1 MNVGRIGVL
10 TLTGG
15 AATLLLGGLLAGH
28 FFRSAPESND
38 ARRDWI
44 LAQKTIAS
52 RDFPQ
57 AVVHLTTCLQSCP
70 FNAEAH
76 FLMARTCRRAGW
88 LKDWK
93 THLQEAA
100 FLQWPME
107 QIDFEKQ
114 LQRAQIGDVW
124 NVEDSLLE
132 QLNERPPEE
141 PLILEA
147 LVNGLV
153 LNDRLTDVLLLTTKW
168 NEAFPEDWLPLIYRG
183 NARLR
188 LNGKTEDVIDDF
200 KRVLELKPDDVEA
213 NLALAMVLANNGDVG
228 RAFPHFEACRA
239 SMPDDPRV
247 LFGIAYC
254 QHSLGMNQEARV
266 TLSQLLDKNKDHA
279 AGCFLQA
286 KIELAEDFRE
296 QAYQWLKKADRLSP
310 KEVDVTNALMLVCRQ
325 LGRTEEA
332 EEYRRSQEEI
342 RARDAELDKLATAL
356 KSRPEDAALRFQLG
370 MACLKLGRD
379 LEATHWFQGIL
390 WKDPAHV
397 PTLKALADFYEKK
410 GNRKMADHFRLKAE
424 NAIGRGIVK
433 TP

>member
-1 MNVGRIGVL
+1 MYVGRIVVL
-10 TLTGG
+10 ALMG
-15 AATLLLGGLLAGH
+15 AALLLGGLLAGH
-28 FFRSAPESND
+28 FFKSAPEPSD
-38 ARRDWI
+38 AHRDWI

-52 RDFPQ
+52 RDFSQ

-70 FNAEAH
+70 FNAETH

-132 QLNERPPEE
+132 QLNNRPPEE

-153 LNDRLTDVLLLTTKW
+153 LNDRLTDVVLLTTKW

-228 RAFPHFEACRA
+228 RAFPHFKACRA

-266 TLSQLLDKNKDHA
+266 TLSQLLDKIKDHA

-390 WKDPAHV
+390 WKDPAHLS
-397 PTLKALADFYEKK
+397 TLKALADFYEKK